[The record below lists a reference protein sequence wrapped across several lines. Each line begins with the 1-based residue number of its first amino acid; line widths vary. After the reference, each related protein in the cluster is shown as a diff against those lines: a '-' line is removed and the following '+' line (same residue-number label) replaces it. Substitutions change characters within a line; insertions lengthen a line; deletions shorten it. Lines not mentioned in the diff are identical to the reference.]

1 MGKRPGRQ
9 REFSPVHPDAAAIDI
24 GATMHMAAV
33 APGCDA
39 EPVRSFGTFTGDL
52 HRLGFHLAIVVDA
65 PRSLLALPQPRI
77 GRRHFGHGI
86 PCPQLLAQLAERT
99 VGHTRHGGD
108 EHVVAQGIGPNVH
121 DVDQGEVR
129 GRALF

>member
-9 REFSPVHPDAAAIDI
+9 RKFSSVHPDAAAIDI

-52 HRLGFHLAIVVDA
+52 HHLAEWFSACGVKD
-65 PRSLLALPQPRI
+65 
-77 GRRHFGHGI
+77 GGHGVHRH
-86 PCPQLLAQLAERT
+86 LLHPGFR
-99 VGHTRHGGD
+99 D
-108 EHVVAQGIGPNVH
+108 P
-121 DVDQGEVR
+121 
-129 GRALF
+129 